1 MKILHTSDWHI
12 GRRFKGLDLADYQRR
27 ALDWLVGLVKRE
39 RVDVVCVSG
48 DVYDSPTPSA
58 SSVDLLDDV
67 LTRLTGITD
76 DDGRPAVD
84 VIITPGNHDSATKL
98 GFGAHMMCPNL
109 HLRCEIG
116 DIASPV
122 IVRRR
127 RRIEGRAETLSVET
141 LSVETLAVYA
151 LPYLDPDVARPT
163 LARMLDEFEGN
174 TAASNDV
181 VSADGR
187 TVSADGVVSSDGR
200 TAGDAV
206 SSDGVAVSIP
216 RSHEGVMTAAMRLIG
231 DDLRRRRSE
240 DSRLT
245 AMLMAHAFVTGASP
259 TDSERTIAVGGV
271 DGVPAGVF
279 AGSGLDYLALGHL
292 HRPQWVTVPDDGDRR
307 AVTLARYSGS
317 LLAYSF
323 SEGCRPPVVGN
334 GKSVVLVET
343 DEEGRIA
350 PDRVRVIPVE
360 SGEPALVRL
369 RGSMAELTGPMADN
383 HRRDWVSLAVTE
395 PEYPHGMYRRLDECY
410 ESALEKGFESTRR
423 ANDRAGNDAGA
434 ADAADGGA
442 SMAGLRRNHTELDV
456 VKAFVVHT
464 LGRDPDA
471 AELDVLQTAIE
482 RVHRENGD

>member
-27 ALDWLVGLVKRE
+27 ALDWLVELVKRE

-76 DDGRPAVD
+76 DDGCPAVD
-84 VIITPGNHDSATKL
+84 VIVTPGNHDSATKL
-98 GFGAHMMCPNL
+98 GFGAHMMRPNL

-127 RRIEGRAETLSVET
+127 RRIEGQAET

-151 LPYLDPDVARPT
+151 LPYLDPDVARPA
-163 LARMLDEFEGN
+163 LVRMLD
-174 TAASNDV
+174 D
-181 VSADGR
+181 
-187 TVSADGVVSSDGR
+187 
-200 TAGDAV
+200 
-206 SSDGVAVSIP
+206 AVSIP
-216 RSHEGVMTAAMRLIG
+216 RSHEGVMTAAMRLIR
-231 DDLRRRRSE
+231 DDLRCRRIE

-245 AMLMAHAFVTGASP
+245 AVLMAHAFVTGASP

-271 DGVPAGVF
+271 DSVPAGVF
-279 AGSGLDYLALGHL
+279 AGVGLDYLALGHL
-292 HRPQWVTVPDDGDRR
+292 HRPQWVTVPDSEDRR

-323 SEGCRPPVVGN
+323 SEGCRPPAVGN

-343 DEEGRIA
+343 DEEGRVA

-369 RGSMAELTGPMADN
+369 RGSMAELTGPMADK
-383 HRRDWVSLAVTE
+383 HRRDWVSLTVVE

-423 ANDRAGNDAGA
+423 ASDLTGNDLVGNDS
-434 ADAADGGA
+434 DAADGGA

-464 LGRDPDA
+464 LGRNPDA